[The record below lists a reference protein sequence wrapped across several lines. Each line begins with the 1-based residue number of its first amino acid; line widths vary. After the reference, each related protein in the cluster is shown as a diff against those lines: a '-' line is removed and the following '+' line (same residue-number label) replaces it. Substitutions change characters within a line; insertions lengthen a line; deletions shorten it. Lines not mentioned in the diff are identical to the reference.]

1 MKKVAQRMTGFF
13 MAIILLVALC
23 VPVSATS
30 DGEAEQLRIDF
41 AATMQ
46 IVSFSGGGVGS
57 SFGLEGH
64 TFLIFKN
71 IGTTEI
77 TVGHMPLE
85 AGESVTIGT
94 FGNRPAHKG
103 IWYNIEGYCGV
114 TPPTY
119 ALLTGVTY
127 GELIDINRAIN
138 NHDTWSITDN
148 CSSFAVD
155 VWNAGNS
162 GKTLS
167 GGNPAAVVSSI
178 KKQSGYTTNP
188 TVPVK
193 SVSEIARHTSTGYVY
208 DSSGRY
214 AS

>member
-1 MKKVAQRMTGFF
+1 MS
-13 MAIILLVALC
+13 IILLVALC
-23 VPVSATS
+23 VPAFAASADVTPR
-30 DGEAEQLRIDF
+30 RIDF

-46 IVSFSGGGVGS
+46 IVSFTGGGGISSSVG
-57 SFGLEGH
+57 LNGH

-71 IGTTEI
+71 IGNSEI
-77 TVGHMPLE
+77 TIGHMPLE
-85 AGESVTIGT
+85 AGDSVTIGT
-94 FGNRPAHKG
+94 FGNRSAHEG
-103 IWYNIEGYCGV
+103 IWYNIEGYGGA

-127 GELIDINRAIN
+127 GELIDINKAIN
-138 NHDTWSITDN
+138 DHDSWSITDN

-167 GGNPAAVVSSI
+167 GGNPAAVVNSI
-178 KKQSGYTTNP
+178 KRQDGYTTNP
-188 TVPVK
+188 TIPSK
-193 SVSEIARHTSTGYVY
+193 SASDIARHTSSGYVY

-214 AS
+214 AG